1 MVCLK
6 GHAFEKLLGNSE
18 IANAVI
24 QRLGDDGVLL
34 INSEGNIPI
43 KLRFKAL
50 EVTRAMVGIAFMRA
64 LWSNGKAETRNV
76 GGGFFPPQSWPSDVR
91 ADRKRPLC
99 EVDQICGSCRC
110 ISGFD
115 PKRTPNHFPIQYET
129 AALWH

>member
-1 MVCLK
+1 MK

-64 LWSNGKAETRNV
+64 LWSNGKAETRSV
-76 GGGFFPPQSWPSDVR
+76 GGGFFPPQS
-91 ADRKRPLC
+91 
-99 EVDQICGSCRC
+99 
-110 ISGFD
+110 
-115 PKRTPNHFPIQYET
+115 
-129 AALWH
+129 

>member
-43 KLRFKAL
+43 KLRSEAL

-76 GGGFFPPQSWPSDVR
+76 GGGFFPPQS
-91 ADRKRPLC
+91 
-99 EVDQICGSCRC
+99 
-110 ISGFD
+110 
-115 PKRTPNHFPIQYET
+115 
-129 AALWH
+129 